1 MPVSLIQNL
10 VQNQANQF
18 SQILMPVSQVSPAI
32 VSEQNV
38 SVGQTFDFEFLINI
52 IKGLENTI
60 KILNRRLEAYEAH
73 KNQGANFHSN
83 SNIKKG
89 EESFFF
95 LM

>member
-1 MPVSLIQNL
+1 MPQLNMPVSLIQNL

-52 IKGLENTI
+52 IKGLILPKTMTNESYNTYKI
-60 KILNRRLEAYEAH
+60 KC
-73 KNQGANFHSN
+73 KNL
-83 SNIKKG
+83 
-89 EESFFF
+89 F
-95 LM
+95 LTTNN